1 MERKIS
7 EMAVRNQQRTKLLED
22 KVTQMNTQLKMPIT
36 VSLTD
41 DLALGGIQQSDMNYK
56 ASQLQDLDD
65 DVFRE

>member
-1 MERKIS
+1 MEKKIS
-7 EMAVRNQQRTKLLED
+7 EMAARNQQRTKLLED
-22 KVTQMNTQLKMPIT
+22 KVTRMNAQLKMPKS

-56 ASQLQDLDD
+56 ASQLQDLEE